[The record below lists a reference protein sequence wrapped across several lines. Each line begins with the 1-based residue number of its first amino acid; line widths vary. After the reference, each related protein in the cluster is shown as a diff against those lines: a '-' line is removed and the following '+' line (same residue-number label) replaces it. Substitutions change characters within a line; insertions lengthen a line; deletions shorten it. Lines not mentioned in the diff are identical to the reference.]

1 MSEGNIPEVNKTS
14 DVEEAPK
21 ALNENVESPEVQE
34 VAAEAVDAAAENQK
48 AEVKE
53 VAKEDEWVEGDAED
67 EGE

>member
-34 VAAEAVDAAAENQK
+34 VAAEAVDAAAETRRRR
-48 AEVKE
+48 
-53 VAKEDEWVEGDAED
+53 
-67 EGE
+67 

>member
-34 VAAEAVDAAAENQK
+34 VAAEAVDAAAENPQ
-48 AEVKE
+48 AEVT
-53 VAKEDEWVEGDAED
+53 
-67 EGE
+67 

>member
-34 VAAEAVDAAAENQK
+34 VAAEAVDAAAENPQ
-48 AEVKE
+48 AEVTE
-53 VAKEDEWVEGDAED
+53 VAKEAASV
-67 EGE
+67 

>member
-34 VAAEAVDAAAENQK
+34 VAAEAVDAAAENPQ
-48 AEVKE
+48 AEVTE
-53 VAKEDEWVEGDAED
+53 VAEEAASVAAPAEA
-67 EGE
+67 EAE